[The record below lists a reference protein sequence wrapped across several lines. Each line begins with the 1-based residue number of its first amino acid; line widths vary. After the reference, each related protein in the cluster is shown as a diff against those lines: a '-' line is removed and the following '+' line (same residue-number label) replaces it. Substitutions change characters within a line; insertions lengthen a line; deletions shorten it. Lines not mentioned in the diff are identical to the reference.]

1 MPTEPHEATGRGRPG
16 RRGNG
21 GRWALPLFSLLL
33 GGVVWA
39 ASWIGG
45 HPVAGLVSFLIIAG
59 FGAIFVVG
67 RRSESIRMM
76 AAGRRADERWRS
88 IDLRATAIAGLALIT
103 VVIVAFLWEIAHGR
117 SGQPYANLGAIAGIA
132 YLLALVWLRW
142 RS

>member
-1 MPTEPHEATGRGRPG
+1 MPTEPREVTGRGRPG

-45 HPVAGLVSFLIIAG
+45 HPVAGLVSFLIVAG

>member
-1 MPTEPHEATGRGRPG
+1 MPTEPHEVTGRRHPP

-21 GRWALPLFSLLL
+21 ARWELPLFCLVL

-45 HPVAGLVSFLIIAG
+45 HPVAGLFSFLVMAG

-67 RRSESIRMM
+67 RRSESLRMM

-88 IDLRATAIAGLALIT
+88 IDLRATAIAGLAVIS

-117 SGQPYANLGAIAGIA
+117 SGQPYALLGAIAGLA
-132 YLLALVWLRW
+132 YLIALVWLRW